1 MYIPTLDGGRRLE
14 TTLVSLRAQTA
25 PVDVVVID
33 NGAGDDTGRM
43 LASSFPG
50 VAVVALGANHG
61 FGPALNRGVAAHP
74 AQRLLFLND
83 DVRCDPRFVE
93 ALLDACAAGASVA
106 GILLR
111 SEDPGTID
119 SAGIVADATL
129 MAFDYLQGRPV
140 ADART
145 APAPLG
151 PTGGAALVALDDFN
165 RAGGFDERIFAYLE
179 DVDLAVRL
187 RQAGVGCR
195 LAAGAGAVHEHSA
208 TLGLGSSAKNALMG
222 FSRAYLLRRYGVLRK
237 PARAARALTC
247 EGALCAGQ
255 LIADGTLSGI
265 AGRVRGWHAGRGV
278 ERLELPDEGLL
289 DVPIREALR
298 TSLRRRRGVA
308 SSATGPGAPRRGG
321 A

>member
-1 MYIPTLDGGRRLE
+1 MYIPTLGGGRRLE

-33 NGAGDDTGRM
+33 NGDGGDTGRM
-43 LASSFPG
+43 LASSFPE
-50 VAVVALGANHG
+50 VAVVALGVNHG
-61 FGPALNRGVAAHP
+61 FGPALNRGVAARP
-74 AQRLLFLND
+74 AARLLFLND

-93 ALLDACAAGASVA
+93 ALLDAGTAGGSVA

-111 SEDPGTID
+111 SEDPATID
-119 SAGIVADATL
+119 SAGVVADATL
-129 MAFDYLQGRPV
+129 MAFDYLHGRPL
-140 ADART
+140 AEART

-187 RQAGVGCR
+187 RHAGVGCR

-208 TLGLGSSAKNALMG
+208 TLGSGSPVKNALMG
-222 FSRAYLLRRYGVLRK
+222 FSRGYLLRRYGVLRR
-237 PARAARALTC
+237 PGRAARALAC

-255 LIADGTLSGI
+255 LVVDRTVSGVT
-265 AGRVRGWHAGRGV
+265 ARVRGWHAGHGI
-278 ERLELPDEGLL
+278 EQLELPDEGLL
-289 DVPIREALR
+289 DVSIREVLH

-308 SSATGPGAPRRGG
+308 STATGPDAPRGL